1 MKDLMR
7 LRTSLKEELELA
19 LNAQVKM
26 EAESSSKYLAMAAWC
41 DRNGFSNSGDFF
53 FTQAEEE
60 RGHMLKIFKY
70 ICDMGGTAITPE
82 VTNIPQEYPSFRS
95 VFETALEQEI
105 AVSQSINRIVGLT
118 RRHDDYATE
127 NFMQWFVK
135 EQIEEEYIARRQ
147 VELFDVIGEE
157 GIGRFTIDLEIAKV
171 TYPGAATEAGAE

>member
-7 LRTSLKEELELA
+7 LRTSLKEELQFA

-41 DRNGFSNSGDFF
+41 DRNGFSNSADFF
-53 FTQAEEE
+53 FVQAEEE

-70 ICDMGGTAITPE
+70 ISDMGGVAVTPD

-95 VFETALEQEI
+95 IFEATLEQEI
-105 AVSQSINRIVGLT
+105 AVSQSINRIVGIS
-118 RRHDDYATE
+118 RRNDDYATE

-157 GIGRFTIDLEIAKV
+157 GIGRFTIDQEITKV
-171 TYPGAATEAGAE
+171 TYPGASAAAE

>member
-7 LRTSLKEELELA
+7 LRTSLKEELQIA

-26 EAESSSKYLAMAAWC
+26 EAESSSKYLAMAAWL
-41 DRNGFSNSGDFF
+41 DRNGYSNSADFF

-70 ICDMGGTAITPE
+70 ISDMGGVAITPE
-82 VTNIPQEYPSFRS
+82 VTNIPQEYPTFRS

-105 AVSQSINRIVGLT
+105 AVSQSISRIVGLT

-157 GIGRFTIDLEIAKV
+157 GIGRYTIDQEIAKV
-171 TYPGAATEAGAE
+171 TYPGAAAEAGAE